1 MLDFAKIASEIK
13 DAPAVEREKNKVLVA
28 DGSYLMQ
35 RFFHARGHVF
45 GPEIDELLST
55 LRSALKLD
63 KTLLLFDSGK
73 SAYRTAILPSYKG
86 NRPPKDEA
94 MTDCFRKTRSY
105 FQCRQGT
112 DLMTLRLKDTE
123 ADDIAAFIAKTYKG
137 KADIYLYSIDHDWFQ
152 LLDEG
157 VYQIRPDVKSGRDLV
172 YSRKTASELLGYDV
186 KKWPLVAAFKGDP
199 SDNVPSVG
207 IREDTAL
214 KWLSKHAWSLP
225 SVFANEKTAKAK
237 EAQIWRNYKLVKLDG
252 SPCSF
257 TDKDLDLLDEFMLD

>member
-1 MLDFAKIASEIK
+1 M
-13 DAPAVEREKNKVLVA
+13 
-28 DGSYLMQ
+28 
-35 RFFHARGHVF
+35 
-45 GPEIDELLST
+45 
-55 LRSALKLD
+55 
-63 KTLLLFDSGK
+63 
-73 SAYRTAILPSYKG
+73 
-86 NRPPKDEA
+86 
-94 MTDCFRKTRSY
+94 
-105 FQCRQGT
+105 
-112 DLMTLRLKDTE
+112 
-123 ADDIAAFIAKTYKG
+123 
-137 KADIYLYSIDHDWFQ
+137 
-152 LLDEG
+152 
-157 VYQIRPDVKSGRDLV
+157 

-225 SVFANEKTAKAK
+225 SVFANEKMAKAK

>member
-1 MLDFAKIASEIK
+1 MLLEINGEIS
-13 DAPAVEREKNKVLVA
+13 PEKNEGTEPKQKHHPVVDGTGDRSKV
-28 DGSYLMQ
+28 
-35 RFFHARGHVF
+35 RC
-45 GPEIDELLST
+45 
-55 LRSALKLD
+55 
-63 KTLLLFDSGK
+63 
-73 SAYRTAILPSYKG
+73 YKEQYCIG
-86 NRPPKDEA
+86 TWNVRPPKDEA

-105 FQCRQGT
+105 FQCRRGT

-123 ADDIAAFIAKTYKG
+123 ADDIAAFIAKTYGG
-137 KADIYLYSIDHDWFQ
+137 KAEIYLYSMDHDWFQ

-157 VYQIRPDVKSGRDLV
+157 ICQIRPDVKSGRDLV

-214 KWLSKHAWSLP
+214 KWLSKYAWSLP

-257 TDKDLDLLDEFMLD
+257 ADKDLDLLDEFMLD